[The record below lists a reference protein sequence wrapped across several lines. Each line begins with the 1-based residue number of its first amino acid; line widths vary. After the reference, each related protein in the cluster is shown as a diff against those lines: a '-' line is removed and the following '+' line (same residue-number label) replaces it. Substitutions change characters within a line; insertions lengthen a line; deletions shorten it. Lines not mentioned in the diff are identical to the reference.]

1 MSVRDTMCHAEAAC
15 RPEGQAREETTMTFL
30 RQSGLPFDTL
40 LLTASCLMGVLTWAA
55 LREAT
60 SAEPSP
66 TAARDDTAA
75 SDRERYAG
83 TWRVVSIEANGEV
96 TREDTRTILV
106 ENHLDGS
113 WTLTVDGREVS
124 RGTSTMDALAV
135 PKEID
140 LEITA
145 GDGTGSILKGIYE
158 VGEKTRRLCFRGGNG
173 WRPREFSGA
182 AGSDSVLIVFE
193 RQ

>member
-1 MSVRDTMCHAEAAC
+1 MRASQNNLLRFGIAMATAFLVGPLAVALSTPAAATEPLLNV
-15 RPEGQAREETTMTFL
+15 PEEQQA
-30 RQSGLPFDTL
+30 
-40 LLTASCLMGVLTWAA
+40 AA
-55 LREAT
+55 
-60 SAEPSP
+60 
-66 TAARDDTAA
+66 
-75 SDRERYAG
+75 DRERYAG

-96 TREDTRTILV
+96 SREDQRTILV
-106 ENHLDGS
+106 ENHPDGS
-113 WTLTVDGREVS
+113 WILTVDGHEVS
-124 RGTSTMDALAV
+124 RGTSTMDPLAV

-158 VGEKTRRLCFRGGNG
+158 LGEKTRRLCFRGGNG

>member
-1 MSVRDTMCHAEAAC
+1 MPASGNIGLTLGGPLLSLALAGLSAASAS
-15 RPEGQAREETTMTFL
+15 PQA
-30 RQSGLPFDTL
+30 
-40 LLTASCLMGVLTWAA
+40 AA
-55 LREAT
+55 
-60 SAEPSP
+60 AEPSP
-66 TAARDDTAA
+66 CEAEETSAA

-83 TWRVVSIEANGEV
+83 IWRVVSIEANGDV
-96 TREDTRTILV
+96 SREDQRTILV
-106 ENHLDGS
+106 ENRPDGS
-113 WTLTVDGREVS
+113 WILTVDGREVS
-124 RGTSTMDALAV
+124 RGTSTMDPLAV

-182 AGSDSVLIVFE
+182 AGSDSVLILFE

>member
-1 MSVRDTMCHAEAAC
+1 MYFFGSIVRGCCSLSLAIV
-15 RPEGQAREETTMTFL
+15 
-30 RQSGLPFDTL
+30 LPFATGATYGQPPAPFPVAPRGAIDD
-40 LLTASCLMGVLTWAA
+40 
-55 LREAT
+55 EAVVR
-60 SAEPSP
+60 A
-66 TAARDDTAA
+66 
-75 SDRERYAG
+75 DRERYSG

-96 TREDTRTILV
+96 SSDDNRLILV
-106 ENHLDGS
+106 ENRLDGS
-113 WTLTVDGREVS
+113 WTLSVDGREVS
-124 RGTSTMDALAV
+124 RGTSTMDPLAV

>member
-1 MSVRDTMCHAEAAC
+1 MHASQNNGLRFGMAMATAILAGPLAVAWLPQAA
-15 RPEGQAREETTMTFL
+15 
-30 RQSGLPFDTL
+30 
-40 LLTASCLMGVLTWAA
+40 
-55 LREAT
+55 AT
-60 SAEPSP
+60 EPSKSLEQKQP
-66 TAARDDTAA
+66 AAT
-75 SDRERYAG
+75 DREQYAG
-83 TWRVVSIEANGEV
+83 TWRVVSIEANGDV
-96 TREDTRTILV
+96 SREDQRTILV
-106 ENHLDGS
+106 KNHSDGS
-113 WTLTVDGREVS
+113 WILTVDGREVS
-124 RGTSTMDALAV
+124 RGTSTMDPLAV

-158 VGEKTRRLCFRGGNG
+158 LGEKTRRLCFRGGNG

>member
-1 MSVRDTMCHAEAAC
+1 MYFFGSIVRGCC
-15 RPEGQAREETTMTFL
+15 RLSLAIVLPVATGATYGQPPA
-30 RQSGLPFDTL
+30 PFP
-40 LLTASCLMGVLTWAA
+40 AA
-55 LREAT
+55 LRGAIDDEAT
-60 SAEPSP
+60 VHA
-66 TAARDDTAA
+66 
-75 SDRERYAG
+75 DRERYSG

-96 TREDTRTILV
+96 SSDDNRLILV
-106 ENHLDGS
+106 ENRLDGS
-113 WTLTVDGREVS
+113 WTLSVDGREVS
-124 RGTSTMDALAV
+124 RGTSTMDPLAV

>member
-1 MSVRDTMCHAEAAC
+1 MAAMQKNIRC
-15 RPEGQAREETTMTFL
+15 SLATKFAQTF
-30 RQSGLPFDTL
+30 FMA
-40 LLTASCLMGVLTWAA
+40 LLTVCTLP
-55 LREAT
+55 AT
-60 SAEPSP
+60 AESEPSSI
-66 TAARDDTAA
+66 AAQQDVGAP
-75 SDRERYAG
+75 DRERYAG

-96 TREDTRTILV
+96 SQQNERTILV
-106 ENHLDGS
+106 ENHPDGT
-113 WTLTVDGREVS
+113 WILTVDGREVS
-124 RGTSTMDALAV
+124 RGTSTMDPLAV

-158 VGEKTRRLCFRGGNG
+158 VGEKNRRLCFRGGNG

-193 RQ
+193 RR

>member
-1 MSVRDTMCHAEAAC
+1 
-15 RPEGQAREETTMTFL
+15 
-30 RQSGLPFDTL
+30 
-40 LLTASCLMGVLTWAA
+40 
-55 LREAT
+55 
-60 SAEPSP
+60 
-66 TAARDDTAA
+66 
-75 SDRERYAG
+75 
-83 TWRVVSIEANGEV
+83 VVSIEANGEV
-96 TREDTRTILV
+96 SRENERTILV
-106 ENHLDGS
+106 ANHPDGT

-124 RGTSTMDALAV
+124 RGTSTMDPLAV

-145 GDGTGSILKGIYE
+145 GDGMGSILKGIYE
-158 VGEKTRRLCFRGGNG
+158 VGDRTRRLCFRGGNG

>member
-1 MSVRDTMCHAEAAC
+1 MA
-15 RPEGQAREETTMTFL
+15 
-30 RQSGLPFDTL
+30 
-40 LLTASCLMGVLTWAA
+40 VLTVAA
-55 LREAT
+55 LREAAL
-60 SAEPSP
+60 AEPP
-66 TAARDDTAA
+66 LTAAQEDPSAT
-75 SDRERYAG
+75 DRERYAG

-96 TREDTRTILV
+96 SREDGRTILV
-106 ENHLDGS
+106 VNHPDGS
-113 WTLTVDGREVS
+113 WILTIDGREVS
-124 RGTSTMDALAV
+124 RGISTMDPLAV

-158 VGEKTRRLCFRGGNG
+158 LGEKTRRLCFRGGNG

-182 AGSDSVLIVFE
+182 ADSVLIVFE